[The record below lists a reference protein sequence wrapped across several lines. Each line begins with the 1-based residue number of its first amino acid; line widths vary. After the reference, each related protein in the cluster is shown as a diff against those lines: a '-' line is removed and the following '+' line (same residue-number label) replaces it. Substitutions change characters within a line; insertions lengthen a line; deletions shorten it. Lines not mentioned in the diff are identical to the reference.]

1 VAKPGKFN
9 VSVFYGCGGGNNGSE
24 VAVKSGSTE
33 WNFTTADTGGF
44 QNWQEAKLGLL
55 EITKAGKTFLA
66 VDPVTKV
73 KSAVLDVQRVVLTP
87 LAK

>member
-1 VAKPGKFN
+1 LK
-9 VSVFYGCGGGNNGSE
+9 
-24 VAVKSGSTE
+24 
-33 WNFTTADTGGF
+33 FTTADTGGF
-44 QNWQEAKLGLL
+44 QNWQEAKLGQL
-55 EITKAGKTFLA
+55 EITQVGKTFLA